1 VSEMRLEGAGVLD
14 AWVWSSS
21 LSNVFAYM
29 DDRYLDNTSKANGSA
44 TGGFHGDGPDPWTN
58 NTVNTAFGDRPAYL
72 NSSVP
77 LSTSARFITDT
88 NTTSDNIRLPENS
101 APSTML
107 QRITVLRSRRAK
119 TLPFETFGEAG
130 TDAGALS
137 DMGRKSILPNRRVE
151 RIYDLAS
158 TFGGRQLACFQARIL
173 ISICLMLFR
182 CLLRKSSLSFAA
194 CLFLFTVRST
204 SALEFILLS
213 VTENKL
219 FSVSTPPGNPA
230 LIGTVNVGTDLYEL
244 VAASP
249 TRLYT
254 FDRAGNTLITV
265 DRFNAQVLGTV
276 QLDQDVF
283 STRRGFDLSPAG
295 VLYGLLPGM
304 QLRTIDPLTGNT
316 TFIANVTGAAR
327 VEAMA
332 FAPDGTLYAAGS
344 ADDNATSESLYRLST
359 TTGELTYIG
368 LMAVPDLDALTF
380 GADGFLYGTDSEAGL
395 TTHLFRIDP
404 TTAAVD
410 DLGDTGVIGAN
421 GIVAISQ
428 PTVRIV
434 QSGDAVVISWSTDA
448 AGFALESA
456 SGLDLSA
463 LWAPVLSQPEVVDG
477 RKFVTNAITAEPR
490 FYRLAR

>member
-1 VSEMRLEGAGVLD
+1 
-14 AWVWSSS
+14 
-21 LSNVFAYM
+21 
-29 DDRYLDNTSKANGSA
+29 
-44 TGGFHGDGPDPWTN
+44 
-58 NTVNTAFGDRPAYL
+58 
-72 NSSVP
+72 
-77 LSTSARFITDT
+77 
-88 NTTSDNIRLPENS
+88 
-101 APSTML
+101 ML
-107 QRITVLRSRRAK
+107 
-119 TLPFETFGEAG
+119 
-130 TDAGALS
+130 
-137 DMGRKSILPNRRVE
+137 
-151 RIYDLAS
+151 Y
-158 TFGGRQLACFQARIL
+158 
-173 ISICLMLFR
+173 R
-182 CLLRKSSLSFAA
+182 CLLRKFSLSFAV
-194 CLFLFTVRST
+194 CLFLLTVCSS

-213 VTENKL
+213 VPENKL
-219 FSVSTPPGNPA
+219 FSVNTPLSNPS

-304 QLRTIDPLTGNT
+304 QLRTIDPLTGST

-344 ADDNATSESLYRLST
+344 ADDDATSESLYRLST

-380 GADGFLYGTDSEAGL
+380 GADGFLYGTDSEARA
-395 TTHLFRIDP
+395 TTHLFKIDP
-404 TTAAVD
+404 ATAAVD

-448 AGFALESA
+448 LGFALEST
-456 SGLDLSA
+456 SSLDLSA